1 MIELMTPLDIME
13 EFTDMI
19 ESERIKKGKTQE
31 DLYLAAGMTQRTY
44 ANFIK
49 KKDTKFSN
57 IVNLLIALDLT
68 SKLDMLIKQESYASL
83 DEIREK
89 NNKITRKRVRKNG
102 VDK

>member
-1 MIELMTPLDIME
+1 MIELMTPYDIME
-13 EFTDMI
+13 KFVDMI
-19 ESERIKKGKTQE
+19 ETERIKKNMTQE
-31 DLYLAAGMTQRTY
+31 NLYLAAGMTQRTY

-68 SKLDMLIKQESYASL
+68 SKLDILIKQESYASL

-89 NNKITRKRVRKNG
+89 GNNTVKKRVRKSGAN
-102 VDK
+102 K